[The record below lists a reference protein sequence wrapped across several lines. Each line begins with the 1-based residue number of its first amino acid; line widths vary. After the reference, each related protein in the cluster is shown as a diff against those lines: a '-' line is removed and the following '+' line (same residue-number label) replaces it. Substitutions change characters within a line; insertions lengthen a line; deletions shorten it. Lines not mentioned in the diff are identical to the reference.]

1 MRLLRINARIAQ
13 PRLPSSRT
21 DPVGA
26 NTRIKKVWRKT
37 EGKFNLIREQVLELF
52 NAIPVVQNNA
62 QDEYGYTYDFNATR
76 AATFSEQIQRILD
89 DILLEDTTSGQMWM
103 GVEVEDAYQS
113 GMQQAQGNLAKI
125 SMAYAE
131 QRSMAD
137 ILYSEPY
144 LNRLGVAYAGTYSD
158 WQGLSDQAR
167 QQLASVI
174 TEGIANGKAPGSVT
188 DDIVA
193 RVGVTESK
201 ARQMAQTEITGAL
214 RQARRDEA
222 QEAKALL
229 GLNVG
234 IFWTSALLKTT
245 RSWHASRHGN
255 VYAPKEVAEFYAKNG
270 NRYNCH
276 CGNTECII
284 YDGKPQITERVR
296 ALYAAEKAKWQ
307 SEDK

>member
-13 PRLPSSRT
+13 PRLPASRT

-26 NTRIKKVWRKT
+26 NVRIKKAWRKSDA
-37 EGKFNLIREQVLELF
+37 KFKLIREQILEIF
-52 NAIPVVQNNA
+52 NAIPVAQNNA

-76 AATFSEQIQRILD
+76 AATFSEKIQRILD
-89 DILLEDTTSGQMWM
+89 DILLEDTTAGQMWM

-113 GMQQAQGNLAKI
+113 GVQQAQGNLAKI
-125 SMAYAE
+125 SSVYAE

-144 LNRLGVAYAGTYSD
+144 LNRLGIAYASTYSD
-158 WQGLSDQAR
+158 WQGLSDQGR
-167 QQLASVI
+167 HQLASVVM
-174 TEGIANGKAPGSVT
+174 EGVALGKAPGAVAN
-188 DDIVA
+188 DIVQ

-201 ARQMAQTEITGAL
+201 AKQMAQTEITGAL

-245 RSWHASRHGN
+245 RSWHASRHGV
-255 VYAPKEVAEFYAKNG
+255 VYSPEEVADFYSRDG

-284 YDGKPQITERVR
+284 YDGEPQITDRTKE
-296 ALYAAEKAKWQ
+296 LYATEKEKWQ
-307 SEDK
+307 SQHK